1 MPKKPK
7 VYPHEVCDKIDK
19 IIPSQ
24 IIQAMEELGWNA
36 FGVYEVVREALSEY
50 NKNKPKKN

>member
-24 IIQAMEELGWNA
+24 IIQAMAELGWNA